1 LSATSGFLCVDKP
14 CGISSFGA
22 VSHVRRAIGCPKAG
36 HAGTLDP
43 EASGLLLIA
52 LGDATR
58 LLPYLPLE
66 PKRYQFGVQF
76 GQMTDTLDSK
86 GTLVKTG
93 GSVPSRAGVEAVFPG
108 FLGSISQV
116 PPEFSAIKVNG
127 RRAYRLAR
135 QGQTV
140 ELASRTITVHAL
152 DLLRYDEATGQ
163 ALFDVTCSGGTYVR
177 ALARDIAAACG
188 TIGFACSIR
197 RMAIGRFAVDKACP
211 MDDSENMTGA
221 ILSLYDAFKDQPMI
235 TVDGR
240 QIARIRNGSVIAVPE
255 GAVGKTVVTVFA
267 FDSGHNLVAVLKRKT
282 DGTFQPEKVFASEDK
297 RKPEGRIQKSVVS
310 SQNPE

>member
-1 LSATSGFLCVDKP
+1 LSAKSGFLCVDKP

-22 VSHVRRAIGCPKAG
+22 VARVRHAAGCRKAG

-58 LLPYLPLE
+58 VLPYLPLE
-66 PKRYQFGVQF
+66 PKRYQFVVQF
-76 GQMTDTLDSK
+76 GQMTDTLDTK
-86 GTLVKTG
+86 GILVKTG
-93 GSVPSRAGVEAVFPG
+93 GSIPSRTNVEAVLPG

-140 ELASRTITVHAL
+140 ELAARTIAVHAMA
-152 DLLRYDEATGQ
+152 LLHYDEASGQ

-188 TIGFACSIR
+188 TFGYALSIR
-197 RMAIGRFAVDKACP
+197 RLAIGRFAVEKACL
-211 MDDSENMTGA
+211 MGDIENAVIITVH
-221 ILSLYDAFKDQPMI
+221 DALKDQPVI
-235 TVDGR
+235 TVDDR
-240 QIARIRNGSVIAVPE
+240 QIARIKNGSCISIPD
-255 GAVGKTVVTVFA
+255 GAVTPKCIVTAFA
-267 FDSGHNLVAVLKRKT
+267 FDTEHNLVAVLKRKT
-282 DGTFQPEKVFASEDK
+282 DGTFQPEKVFIREEKKKSES
-297 RKPEGRIQKSVVS
+297 RSQKPE
-310 SQNPE
+310 

>member
-1 LSATSGFLCVDKP
+1 LNATSGFLCIDKP

-22 VSHVRRAIGCPKAG
+22 VSRVRHAVGCRKAG

-58 LLPYLPLE
+58 VLPYLPLE

-76 GQMTDTLDSK
+76 GQMTDTLDTK
-86 GTLVKTG
+86 GILVKTG
-93 GSVPSRAGVEAVFPG
+93 GSIPSRTNVEAVLPG

-135 QGQTV
+135 QGKTV
-140 ELASRTITVHAL
+140 ELAARTITVHAMT
-152 DLLRYDEATGQ
+152 LLHYDEASGQ
-163 ALFDVTCSGGTYVR
+163 ALFEVTCSGGTYVR

-188 TIGFACSIR
+188 TFGYALSVR
-197 RMAIGRFAVDKACP
+197 RLAIGRFAVEKACL
-211 MDDSENMTGA
+211 MGDIENAVIITA
-221 ILSLYDAFKDQPMI
+221 HDALKDQPVI
-235 TVDGR
+235 TVDDR
-240 QIARIRNGSVIAVPE
+240 QMARIRNGSCIVVPE
-255 GAVGKTVVTVFA
+255 GTEEKDVRTVFA
-267 FDSGHNLVAVLKRKT
+267 FDTEHNLVAVLKRKT
-282 DGTFQPEKVFASEDK
+282 DGTFQPEKVFIREEK
-297 RKPEGRIQKSVVS
+297 MKPAVS
-310 SQNPE
+310 SQNSE

>member
-22 VSHVRRAIGCPKAG
+22 VSRVRHAVGCRKAG

-58 LLPYLPLE
+58 MLAYLPLE

-76 GQMTDTLDSK
+76 GQMTDTLDTK
-86 GTLVKTG
+86 GALVKTG
-93 GSVPSRAGVEAVFPG
+93 GSIPSQADIEAAVPG

-140 ELASRTITVHAL
+140 ALAARTITVFAL
-152 DLLRYDEATGQ
+152 TMVRYDEASGQ

-188 TIGFACSIR
+188 TFGYALSIR
-197 RMAIGRFAVDKACP
+197 RLAIGGFTVEKACL
-211 MDDSENMTGA
+211 MDEIESATGA
-221 ILSLYDAFKDQPMI
+221 IISVYDALKDQPVI
-235 TVDGR
+235 TVDDL
-240 QIARIRNGSVIAVPE
+240 QMARIKNGSCIVVPE
-255 GAVGKTVVTVFA
+255 GTEEKGVATVFA
-267 FDSGHNLVAVLKRKT
+267 FDTEHTLVAVLKRKT
-282 DGTFQPEKVFASEDK
+282 DGTFQPEKVFIKEEK
-297 RKPEGRIQKSVVS
+297 RKPEVS
-310 SQNPE
+310 SQ